1 MVNERKCQTCL
12 MVISTLSNQNFHRP
26 LLLLWNGPFLKC
38 FLSFFFFSARCSS
51 LKRPN
56 NFCLTL
62 LQNSFSLS
70 LLPAQA
76 GLWEIKSCQLVKLLV
91 TGHLDLWS

>member
-1 MVNERKCQTCL
+1 MTNERKCQTCL

-26 LLLLWNGPFLKC
+26 LLLLGMALLQLFLKNASY
-38 FLSFFFFSARCSS
+38 LSFSARCSS

-76 GLWEIKSCQLVKLLV
+76 GLWEIK
-91 TGHLDLWS
+91 